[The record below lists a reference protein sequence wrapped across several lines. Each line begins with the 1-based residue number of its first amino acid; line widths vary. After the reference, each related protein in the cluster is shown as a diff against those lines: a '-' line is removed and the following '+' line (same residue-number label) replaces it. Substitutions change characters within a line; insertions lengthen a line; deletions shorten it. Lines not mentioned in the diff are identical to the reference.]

1 MDYKIV
7 PFNFEVCEQAA
18 TLHASAFDCAWSKNE
33 FEVLLTVNPGVFGFK
48 AVSSEEQLCGFILLQ
63 YIIDDAE
70 ILTLGVSKN
79 CRQQGIGK
87 ELIKTTIK
95 KLFIKGAKRLLLE
108 VSEYNKE
115 ALLLYKS
122 LNFKAYGR
130 RKNYYLLND
139 KKQADALLL
148 EIKLNN

>member
-7 PFNFEVCEQAA
+7 PFDFEICEQASI
-18 TLHASAFDCAWSKNE
+18 LHASVFERPWSKKE
-33 FEVLLTVNPGVFGFK
+33 FEVLIMASPGVFGFK
-48 AVSSEEQLCGFILLQ
+48 AVSLEEHLYGFILLQ

-70 ILTLGVSKN
+70 ILTLGVLES
-79 CRQQGIGK
+79 CRRQGIGT
-87 ELIKTTIK
+87 ELIKTAIK
-95 KLFIKGAKRLLLE
+95 QIFIKGAKRLLLE

-115 ALLLYKS
+115 ALLLYKN

-139 KKQADALLL
+139 KSQADALLL